1 VRRRRKTHYA
11 DLILPIAVLGSVIVY
26 RNPGLVD
33 KTLQIM
39 LVVSVVGVCCYAI
52 YNLTTRSKVNIRT
65 SKQLPVP
72 NSYIPDDTSIR
83 VGQEA
88 ANNKTDKPNKWSI
101 DLINS
106 LEWKRFE
113 ELCLNYFIEKGYKAE
128 VTRQGADGGVD
139 INLFKN
145 SYSMSKPFGIVQ
157 CKAWKTYRVGVK
169 PVRELFG
176 VMAADGAP
184 LGVFITSG
192 DYTKEAREF
201 SADKHIKLMNG
212 TELLRQI
219 TELPEA
225 SRIGLLD
232 RVTRGDYTTPSC
244 PSCGI
249 KMITRTT
256 RKGSNVGK
264 KFWGCRYYPKC
275 RNTLRIRN

>member
-1 VRRRRKTHYA
+1 
-11 DLILPIAVLGSVIVY
+11 
-26 RNPGLVD
+26 
-33 KTLQIM
+33 
-39 LVVSVVGVCCYAI
+39 VCCYVI
-52 YNLTTRSKVNIRT
+52 YYLTSRSKVNIRT
-65 SKQLPVP
+65 SRQLPVS
-72 NSYIPDDTSIR
+72 NSYIAGATSMR

-88 ANNKTDKPNKWSI
+88 ANNKTDKTNKWSI

-113 ELCLNYFIEKGYKAE
+113 ELCLNYFREKGYKAE

-139 INLFKN
+139 INLFKD

-157 CKAWKTYRVGVK
+157 CKAWKTYKVGVK

-176 VMAADGAP
+176 VMAAEGAP

-219 TELPEA
+219 TELPE
-225 SRIGLLD
+225 SGRIGLLD

-249 KMITRTT
+249 KMVTRTV
-256 RKGSNVGK
+256 RKGSNAGN
-264 KFWGCRYYPKC
+264 KFWGCRNYPKC